1 MNVKP
6 KHGVKNVIR
15 LEKTLPQTRQETIEA
30 FKRSSKEINRKLKEV
45 RGNIDE
51 LTDEQLKKQIK
62 EMDIMIKQL
71 SRIIVLKKA
80 RFQK

>member
-1 MNVKP
+1 M
-6 KHGVKNVIR
+6 
-15 LEKTLPQTRQETIEA
+15 
-30 FKRSSKEINRKLKEV
+30 KEV

-71 SRIIVLKKA
+71 SPYNCVKS
-80 RFQK
+80 

>member
-1 MNVKP
+1 MK
-6 KHGVKNVIR
+6 
-15 LEKTLPQTRQETIEA
+15 KTLPQTRQETIEA

-62 EMDIMIKQL
+62 EMDIMIKQC
-71 SRIIVLKKA
+71 
-80 RFQK
+80 